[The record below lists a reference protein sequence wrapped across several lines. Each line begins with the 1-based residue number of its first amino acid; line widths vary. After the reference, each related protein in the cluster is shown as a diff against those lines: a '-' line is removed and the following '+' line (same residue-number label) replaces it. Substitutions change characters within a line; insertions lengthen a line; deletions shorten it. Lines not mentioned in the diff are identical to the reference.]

1 MTDELLRREFLLA
14 VGGIPALAGSAAAEL
29 SQGPAVV
36 PAAGKGRFRER
47 IAAGTPLFIRDRARK
62 DMVFPFTP
70 AAAASKRLDELKDAG
85 IDLVEVYAPA
95 HGGNSFLGLDTIDR
109 YKVDP
114 RAGTMDDFKRLVD
127 LVHRKGMWIISI
139 DNFGYASV
147 DAIDFLKACDDVR
160 AGRDSRE
167 ARFFVW
173 SESADAPPPGIR
185 GDRYFMVRPTHL
197 PGGGPGGLY
206 DSSKHEFWQWSERA
220 NRFYW
225 TKWDGVDLAG
235 RKVRLPQF
243 NWGSPEL
250 VDEMEKVVRFWMD
263 TGIDGIMIDAVNW
276 YVGCDWGKNRRA
288 MTDAIASYGDKY
300 CQPEGA
306 GAFRDDP
313 VSWITEGRWTCI
325 QDYGLGIY
333 WEKGSNVVTNAIES
347 GDPRPIERAL
357 RDYHDRVVDVGGTL
371 YYNPPRFE
379 DPRKTHLATALVAA
393 LGDLMVMAAVIDGL
407 WSPVFPDEEQSRLL
421 KLKTCHEAFHALGR
435 RQALP
440 VAAPDRHYAFLKV
453 AQGGGER
460 VLVVL
465 NFRPEE
471 EAVEVDLSGV
481 DFAEVKDLE
490 TGARVERASP
500 WRITVPPH
508 GYRFLSLA
516 DRKGEVA

>member
-1 MTDELLRREFLLA
+1 MADELLRREFLLA
-14 VGGIPALAGSAAAEL
+14 MGAVPAVAGSTAAEP
-29 SQGPAVV
+29 SPGPAVV
-36 PAAGKGRFRER
+36 PAPGTGRFWER
-47 IAAGTPLFIRDRARK
+47 VAAATPLFIRDRARK
-62 DMVFPFTP
+62 EMVFPFTP
-70 AAAASKRLDELKDAG
+70 AAAASRRLDELKDAG

-95 HGGNSFLGLDTIDR
+95 HGGRRFLGLDTIDR
-109 YKVDP
+109 YKVEP

-127 LVHRKGMWIISI
+127 LAHAKGMWIISI

-147 DAIDFLKACDDVR
+147 DAVDFLKACDDVR

-167 ARFFVW
+167 ARFFAW
-173 SESADAPPPGIR
+173 SDSAEAPPPGAR
-185 GDRYFMVRPTHL
+185 GDRYFMTRPTHL
-197 PGGGPGGLY
+197 PGY
-206 DSSKHEFWQWSERA
+206 ESSKHELWQWSERA
-220 NRFYW
+220 RRFYW
-225 TKWDGVDLAG
+225 TKWEGVDLAG
-235 RKVRLPQF
+235 KKARLPQF
-243 NWGSPEL
+243 NWGSAEL
-250 VDEMEKVVRFWMD
+250 VDEMEKVMRFWMD

-276 YVGCDWGKNRRA
+276 YVGCDWEKNRRA

-333 WEKGSNVVTNAIES
+333 WEKGSNVVTNAIEA

-371 YYNPPRFE
+371 YYNPPWFS
-379 DPRKTHLATALVAA
+379 DPRKTHLSTALVTA
-393 LGDLMVMAAVIDGL
+393 LGDLIVMAAVIDDL
-407 WSPVFPDEEQSRLL
+407 WSPVFPDEEQARLL
-421 KLKTCHEAFHALGR
+421 EQRTRHAAFHALGR

-453 AQGGGER
+453 AAGGGER

-471 EAVEVDLSGV
+471 GTVEVDLSGV
-481 DFAEVKDLE
+481 DFGEVKDLA
-490 TGARVERASP
+490 TGAPIPRAVP
-500 WRITVPPH
+500 WRFTLPPY
-508 GYRFLSLA
+508 GYRFFSLT
-516 DRKGEVA
+516 DRKGRVA

>member
-109 YKVDP
+109 YEVDP

-127 LVHRKGMWIISI
+127 LAHRKGMWIISI

-160 AGRDSRE
+160 AKRDSRE

-300 CQPEGA
+300 CQPEG
-306 GAFRDDP
+306 G
-313 VSWITEGRWTCI
+313 GRSATTRSP
-325 QDYGLGIY
+325 
-333 WEKGSNVVTNAIES
+333 GS
-347 GDPRPIERAL
+347 PRGGGRA
-357 RDYHDRVVDVGGTL
+357 
-371 YYNPPRFE
+371 
-379 DPRKTHLATALVAA
+379 
-393 LGDLMVMAAVIDGL
+393 
-407 WSPVFPDEEQSRLL
+407 SR
-421 KLKTCHEAFHALGR
+421 TTVWGSTGR
-435 RQALP
+435 R
-440 VAAPDRHYAFLKV
+440 AATSSRTPSRA
-453 AQGGGER
+453 ATR
-460 VLVVL
+460 VPSSGRSATTTTASSTWGAPSITT
-465 NFRPEE
+465 RP
-471 EAVEVDLSGV
+471 ASRTRGRRTSRRRSWRLS
-481 DFAEVKDLE
+481 A
-490 TGARVERASP
+490 TS
-500 WRITVPPH
+500 WSWPP
-508 GYRFLSLA
+508 
-516 DRKGEVA
+516 